1 MNILLAL
8 FKYFPQ
14 GGLQK
19 DTLRFAQEAARR
31 GHNVTIFCS
40 SWQGDKPEGI
50 NVLAQP
56 IHAWTNY
63 GAMECFRK
71 AVADYL
77 QTHDVDVSLAM
88 NRIPGCD
95 AYFVA
100 DSCMGKWM
108 RSQHS
113 PLVLACHP
121 RYRTYLRH
129 EESLCSPNAH
139 TKLFY
144 IAESQ
149 HREYAQWYS
158 LPEERFVYL
167 PPGMDE
173 RCRLQEN
180 DDVRRRKRAQLG
192 LGDGTLAFFLAG
204 TNLLRKGVDRVLAT
218 VKALP
223 ENLDVRFFLAGK
235 ENPTKVRRMVQKL
248 GVPDERFC
256 FLGARDDVP
265 DLMQAMDLMIH
276 PAREE
281 GTGTVLIEAIASGLP
296 VVCSQ
301 ACGFENFV
309 REATG
314 TVVPE
319 PFSQETLNQMVLHA
333 INELPALKQSTR
345 EYAKHQ
351 DFTGRSRVA
360 VDELEKIARSKLV
373 SHSSA
378 GSQPP
383 DNARN

>member
-144 IAESQ
+144 IA
-149 HREYAQWYS
+149 
-158 LPEERFVYL
+158 
-167 PPGMDE
+167 
-173 RCRLQEN
+173 
-180 DDVRRRKRAQLG
+180 
-192 LGDGTLAFFLAG
+192 
-204 TNLLRKGVDRVLAT
+204 
-218 VKALP
+218 
-223 ENLDVRFFLAGK
+223 
-235 ENPTKVRRMVQKL
+235 
-248 GVPDERFC
+248 
-256 FLGARDDVP
+256 
-265 DLMQAMDLMIH
+265 
-276 PAREE
+276 
-281 GTGTVLIEAIASGLP
+281 
-296 VVCSQ
+296 
-301 ACGFENFV
+301 
-309 REATG
+309 
-314 TVVPE
+314 
-319 PFSQETLNQMVLHA
+319 
-333 INELPALKQSTR
+333 
-345 EYAKHQ
+345 
-351 DFTGRSRVA
+351 
-360 VDELEKIARSKLV
+360 
-373 SHSSA
+373 
-378 GSQPP
+378 
-383 DNARN
+383 